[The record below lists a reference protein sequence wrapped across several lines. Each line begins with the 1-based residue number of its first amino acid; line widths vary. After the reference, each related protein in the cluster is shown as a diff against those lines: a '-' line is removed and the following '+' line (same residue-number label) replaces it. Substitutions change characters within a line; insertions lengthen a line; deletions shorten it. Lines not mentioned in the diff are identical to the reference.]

1 MSKKGNLAKER
12 AKNFGVWLD
21 EASSYML
28 DFTTSEDFEQIN
40 PDIQMKL
47 NRVSESLLDFWSMW
61 HDGQQRKDKV
71 DAIIIR

>member
-1 MSKKGNLAKER
+1 MTKDKYFDLAKSRVE
-12 AKNFGVWLD
+12 NFGQWLN

-28 DFTTSEDFEQIN
+28 DFTTNEDFEQIN

-61 HDGQQRKDKV
+61 HDGQ
-71 DAIIIR
+71 IIVKNKERTK